1 MHELPLVDGIV
12 DYVKKDNISFCMP
25 GHKGGRGFYDIPE
38 GKTLFDNILKAD
50 ITEVEGVDNLHNA
63 EGIIKKSGELLS
75 RYYGSRKSYFLVN
88 GSTLGNMIMIFSSFE
103 EGDKI
108 LVERN
113 CHRSIINAIILR
125 KLKPVYIKDEFSK
138 EYNAPLTINEEHFYK
153 IIDENKDAKGIIF
166 TYPNYYGMCCNL
178 SKLSCYVKQFGM
190 KVLVDSAHG
199 AHFGVCKRLPH
210 SAVDMQVDMVVNSAH
225 KTLPSLTQTAY
236 LHFCKNSTID
246 IDKVDFYFS
255 ALSSTSPSYIFLTSM
270 DYARFY
276 MEKYGEKHYN
286 NLIDTI
292 EEYIEKIN
300 KIDNIKILTKEDF
313 ESTSIHD
320 MDKTRMVINIKKGY
334 SGYKLSKYLKKCG
347 IEVEMSDIS
356 NIILIVTPF
365 NKKSDIE
372 VLYNSLCNCN
382 FDEMKDKEIEI
393 MDYDIPDFALTPYEV
408 MKRDKIKIKI
418 DNSSGRICGE
428 NIVPYPPGVAIITL
442 GEVINENIISAI
454 HYYIENDVRILGVS
468 DNEISV
474 IK

>member
-12 DYVKKDNISFCMP
+12 NYVKEDNIYFCMP

-38 GKTLFDNILKAD
+38 GKNLFDNILKAD
-50 ITEVEGVDNLHNA
+50 ITEVDGVDNLHNA
-63 EGIIKKSGELLS
+63 EGIIKESGDLLS

-88 GSTLGNMIMIFSSFE
+88 GSTLGNMVMIFSSFE

-113 CHRSIINAIILR
+113 CHRSITNAIILR

-153 IIDENKDAKGIIF
+153 IIDENKDAKGIIL

-178 SKLSCYVKQFGM
+178 SKLSYYAKKVGM

-199 AHFGVCKRLPH
+199 AHFGGCTRLPD
-210 SAVDMQVDMVVNSAH
+210 SAVKMQVDMVVNSAH

-236 LHFCKNSTID
+236 LHICNNSTVD

-276 MEKYGEKHYN
+276 MEKYGEGYYN
-286 NLIDTI
+286 TLIDII

-300 KIDNIKILTKEDF
+300 KIDNIRILVKEDF
-313 ESTSIHD
+313 QCSSIYNI
-320 MDKTRMVINIKKGY
+320 DKTRMVINIKKGY

-347 IEVEMSDIS
+347 IQVEMSDIS
-356 NIILIVTPF
+356 NIILILTPF
-365 NKKSDIE
+365 NKKREIE
-372 VLYNSLCNCN
+372 VLYKSLYYCN
-382 FDEMKDKEIEI
+382 FDEMKDKKIEI
-393 MDYDIPDFALTPYEV
+393 VDYDIPIFALTPYEV
-408 MKRDKIKIKI
+408 MKKQKVRISI
-418 DNSSGRICGE
+418 DNSNGRICGE
-428 NIVPYPPGVAIITL
+428 NIVPYPPGVPIIAI
-442 GEVINENIISAI
+442 GEIINENIIGAI
-454 HYYIENDVRILGVS
+454 HYYIDNNVKILGVN
-468 DNEISV
+468 DGEINV